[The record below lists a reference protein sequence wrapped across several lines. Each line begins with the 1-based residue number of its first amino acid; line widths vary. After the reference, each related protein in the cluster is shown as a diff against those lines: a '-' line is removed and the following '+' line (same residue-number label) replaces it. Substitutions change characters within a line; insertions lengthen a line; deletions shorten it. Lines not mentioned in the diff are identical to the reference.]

1 MLSTAILQPGT
12 ALACLPQKCR
22 QPLSQLP
29 SLSQWTLH
37 LAQKSRS
44 RRQST
49 SALSVLEEQVTLAST
64 STAAQPRTASV
75 LESVQ
80 GRQVGRLKP
89 ELVDKQGRIML
100 KNLTKAELLM
110 WLEQEGS
117 QRLHA

>member
-1 MLSTAILQPGT
+1 MDAPSGSEKLVTTAKHV
-12 ALACLPQKCR
+12 C
-22 QPLSQLP
+22 
-29 SLSQWTLH
+29 
-37 LAQKSRS
+37 
-44 RRQST
+44 T

-100 KNLTKAELLM
+100 KPHK
-110 WLEQEGS
+110 G
-117 QRLHA
+117 

>member
-12 ALACLPQKCR
+12 ALAYLPQKCR

-29 SLSQWTLH
+29 SLSQWTVH
-37 LAQKSRS
+37 LARKSMS

-49 SALSVLEEQVTLAST
+49 SGLSGLEERVTLAST
-64 STAAQPRTASV
+64 STVAQPSV
-75 LESVQ
+75 LESLQ

-110 WLEQEGS
+110 WLEQQGS
-117 QRLHA
+117 QRLLD